1 MSQLGIEKFSPGFQP
16 LFLFS
21 TTFQFLMMSIIAIL
35 AFKANA
41 QLNCVTSWRVFL
53 RSKKRDSLRS
63 QIAVAC

>member
-1 MSQLGIEKFSPGFQP
+1 
-16 LFLFS
+16 
-21 TTFQFLMMSIIAIL
+21 MMSIIAIL